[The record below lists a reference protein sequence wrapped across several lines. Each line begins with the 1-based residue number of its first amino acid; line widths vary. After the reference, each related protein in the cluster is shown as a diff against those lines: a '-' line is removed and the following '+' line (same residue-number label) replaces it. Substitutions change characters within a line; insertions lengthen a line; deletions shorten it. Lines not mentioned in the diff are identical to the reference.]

1 MKNAP
6 TTRTVR
12 IASILLAT
20 AAAFAAGGAHAL
32 DNGGFMKV
40 ADSTG
45 NTTATQT
52 PAYTGAATPGRIDG
66 DKEKMPA
73 ATTGAKMENKVE
85 NGADNAKQVVTDS
98 ALTTKIKSKLLA
110 TKDLK
115 STGIHVKTKDRVVNL
130 TGSVPTKA
138 EHELALDAVR
148 SVEGVDSVKDHL
160 KVSSR

>member
-1 MKNAP
+1 MNNAP
-6 TTRTVR
+6 TNRTVR

-20 AAAFAAGGAHAL
+20 AATFAAGGAHAL

-40 ADSTG
+40 ADT
-45 NTTATQT
+45 TAPTATQT

-73 ATTGAKMENKVE
+73 ATTGAKMENSVE
-85 NGADNAKQVVTDS
+85 KGADSAKQTVTDS

>member
-1 MKNAP
+1 MSKAP
-6 TTRTVR
+6 TIR

-20 AAAFAAGGAHAL
+20 AATMAAGGAHAL

-40 ADSTG
+40 ADNTG
-45 NTTATQT
+45 NTTMQT
-52 PAYTGAATPGRIDG
+52 PGTSPATPGRIDG
-66 DKEKMPA
+66 DREKMPA
-73 ATTGAKMENKVE
+73 ATTGAKVE
-85 NGADNAKQVVTDS
+85 ASADNAKQAVTDG

-138 EHELALDAVR
+138 EHDLALDAVR
-148 SVEGVDSVKDHL
+148 SVEGVDSVKDNL